1 MPLVDVNVNGRS
13 FNLTCEKGEEEH
25 LRELAA
31 HIDQKVTALA
41 ESLGQ
46 IGDTRLLLMA
56 AILSADEQIA
66 AVQRLEAQ
74 AKAMVDLSQANEEL
88 KERLARAEEVAG
100 QMLDSATK
108 RIDDI
113 AARLAAA

>member
-1 MPLVDVNVNGRS
+1 MPLVDVSINGRPYS
-13 FNLTCEKGEEEH
+13 LTCEKGEEEH

-56 AILSADEQIA
+56 AILTADEQIA
-66 AVQRLEAQ
+66 ATQRLEAQ
-74 AKAMVDLSQANEEL
+74 AKAVVDLSQANEEM
-88 KERLARAEEVAG
+88 KGRLARAEEVAA
-100 QMLDSATK
+100 QVLDTATK

>member
-1 MPLVDVNVNGRS
+1 MPLVDVSINGR
-13 FNLTCEKGEEEH
+13 NYGLTCEKGEEEH

-31 HIDQKVTALA
+31 HVDQKVIALA

-56 AILSADEQIA
+56 AILTADEHIGLT
-66 AVQRLEAQ
+66 QRLDAQ

-88 KERLARAEEVAG
+88 KERLARAEDVAA
-100 QMLDSATK
+100 QVLDTATK

-113 AARLAAA
+113 AARLEAA